1 MGGGNALASLF
12 EWCQI
17 SPKVGT
23 RLDNRQAGNWVGGA
37 QMVDPGGDKVAG
49 GFVRRTTQA
58 FG

>member
-1 MGGGNALASLF
+1 MRAHESLF

-23 RLDNRQAGNWVGGA
+23 GLDNRQAGNWVGGA
-37 QMVDPGGDKVAG
+37 QMTDPGGDKVAG

-58 FG
+58 FR